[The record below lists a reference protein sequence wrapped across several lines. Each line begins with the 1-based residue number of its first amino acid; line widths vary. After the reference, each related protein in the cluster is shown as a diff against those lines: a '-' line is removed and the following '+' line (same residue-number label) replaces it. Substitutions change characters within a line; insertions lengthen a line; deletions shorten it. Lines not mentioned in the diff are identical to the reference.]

1 MIYPDSHVTYYTL
14 LLSKHYWLLCY
25 RWQLAF

>member
-1 MIYPDSHVTYYTL
+1 MTYYTL